1 MKELRKVKGLKT
13 KLRFLCKNGVQ
24 TVAAPK
30 IETVRM
36 SDLKN
41 RPREIEKTNKH
52 DRKTKTTCTFHQII
66 PIISLK
72 PKNDKNKETY
82 DLYNKPKKGLV
93 ILRATI
99 LVSKRRKKQATYQTV
114 GFQEKK

>member
-1 MKELRKVKGLKT
+1 MKELGKGKGLKT

-24 TVAAPK
+24 TIAAPK
-30 IETVRM
+30 IEKVRV
-36 SDLKN
+36 SELKN

-52 DRKTKTTCTFHQII
+52 DRKTKKYTYTFHQII

-93 ILRATI
+93 ILRGTI
-99 LVSKRRKKQATYQTV
+99 LISKRRKNKLPN
-114 GFQEKK
+114 KL

>member
-1 MKELRKVKGLKT
+1 MKELGKGKGLKT

-52 DRKTKTTCTFHQII
+52 DRKTKTKSTCTFHQII

-93 ILRATI
+93 ILRGTI
-99 LVSKRRKKQATYQTV
+99 LISKRRKNKLPN
-114 GFQEKK
+114 KL

>member
-1 MKELRKVKGLKT
+1 MKELGKGKGLKT

-52 DRKTKTTCTFHQII
+52 DRKTKTKSTCTFHQII
-66 PIISLK
+66 PIINLK

-93 ILRATI
+93 ILRGTVFI
-99 LVSKRRKKQATYQTV
+99 SKRRKNKLPN
-114 GFQEKK
+114 KL

>member
-1 MKELRKVKGLKT
+1 MKELGKGKGLKT

-24 TVAAPK
+24 TVAALK
-30 IETVRM
+30 IIGKVRM

-52 DRKTKTTCTFHQII
+52 DRKTKSTCTFHQII

-93 ILRATI
+93 ILRGTI
-99 LVSKRRKKQATYQTV
+99 LISKRRKNKLPN
-114 GFQEKK
+114 KL

>member
-1 MKELRKVKGLKT
+1 MKELGKGKGLKT

-30 IETVRM
+30 IEKVRL
-36 SDLKN
+36 SDLKK

-52 DRKTKTTCTFHQII
+52 DRKTKKYTYTFHQII
-66 PIISLK
+66 PIINLK

-82 DLYNKPKKGLV
+82 DMYNKSKKGLV
-93 ILRATI
+93 IIRGTI
-99 LVSKRRKKQATYQTV
+99 HIKKRRKNKLPN
-114 GFQEKK
+114 KL